1 MPKFDVNGIE
11 FVSSKYGLSTC
22 LVPVLMDIET
32 ANNHAE
38 DVKDLITWM
47 TSCQVWFN
55 GEYHLFRKPME
66 VVEWLCGIYEKYDLR
81 PRAMTTSDGKRVLL
95 LRRMIVY
102 IHNSSY
108 DLSYLI
114 PYFERYLPGWTKK
127 GQKKNQGIITKENRF
142 ITYVRGAFEFRC
154 SYHLSGMSLEKWSEE
169 MNIEHKKL
177 VGFYDYNKVIYQ
189 DSELESNEQ
198 DYDMI
203 DVLAMQE
210 CIDRQLALYGDDL
223 STVPYTKTGYVRREL
238 RNACKKSKT
247 YRNKYF
253 KKNSLDVELYRVM
266 RNAYAGGYTHNNRFL
281 TDKLVN
287 AAIGH
292 RDFKSHYPSQM
303 RVNMYPLG
311 PFEKIYYAGCPDSIG
326 IEDILKKSPK
336 YSTMT
341 VMRCYMAKLK
351 DRNCTMPYLAEAKC
365 YGHLDNS
372 LPDNGRLIY
381 ADSKEGFILYLTD
394 YDLKMLDKLYYL
406 DYEILV
412 VWQSRNEYLP
422 ECITSVID
430 KYFKGKSDKKA
441 VVHELT
447 ELYGKLD
454 PRTVDAQMELQ
465 VCKAML
471 NAIYGC
477 CATNPLRDQ
486 WSFNSNFEFRLDAS
500 YSTDEEI
507 EEGLFEYY
515 NKRNNF
521 LPYQV
526 GVWVTAQARYELF
539 EYAEAIGYDKVL
551 YCDTDSIFYRKDD
564 ATEQAISDLNKA
576 KREHA
581 EAVGAYV
588 VLDNGKK
595 EYYDVF
601 DDEPDGKAFKGLHAK
616 CYGMVTDKG
625 LELTIAGVPARTLIR
640 MDGTKPVYLTREEEL
655 AGDETDP
662 VKALDKLTFGTTFT
676 VNTGKTAVYVGAT
689 GANSYREPTTVM
701 VDGHLIETAGGCV
714 IRTTPSKK
722 IKDFIFDSEYEEDIF
737 GLQN

>member
-1 MPKFDVNGIE
+1 MPKFDVCDVPFFTNLH
-11 FVSSKYGLSTC
+11 GLSTC

-38 DVKDLITWM
+38 DVKDLRTWM

-55 GEYHLFRKPME
+55 GGYHLFRTPME
-66 VVEWLCGIYEKYDLR
+66 VVEWLCSIYEKYDLR
-81 PRAMTTSDGKRVLL
+81 PRAITNADGKRTLL

-114 PYFERYLPGWTKK
+114 PYFDRYLPGWIRK
-127 GQKKNQGIITKENRF
+127 GKKKNQGIITKENRF
-142 ITYVRGAFEFRC
+142 ITYVKGAFEFRC

-177 VGFYDYNKVIYQ
+177 VGFYDYDKVIYQ
-189 DSELESNEQ
+189 DSELNKNEE

-210 CIDRQLALYGDDL
+210 CIDKQLALYKDDL
-223 STVPYTKTGYVRREL
+223 ATVPYTKTGYVRREL
-238 RNACKKSKT
+238 RNSCKKDKS
-247 YRNKYF
+247 YRGKYF
-253 KKNSLDVELYRVM
+253 KKNALDVELYRVM
-266 RNAYAGGYTHNNRFL
+266 RCAYAGGFTHNNRFL
-281 TDKLVN
+281 TDKLVTHD
-287 AAIGH
+287 IGH

-303 RVNMYPLG
+303 RVNKFPMG
-311 PFEKIYYAGCPDSIG
+311 PFEKFYDAGFPDAIG
-326 IEDILKKSPK
+326 IEDVLEKSPK
-336 YSTMT
+336 YSTIT
-341 VMRCYMAKLK
+341 VLRVYQAKLK
-351 DRNCTMPYLAEAKC
+351 DRNCTMPYLAVAKC
-365 YGHLDNS
+365 YGRVDNE
-372 LPDNGRLIY
+372 LPDNGRYIY
-381 ADSKEGFILYLTD
+381 ADSEEGFIIYCTD
-394 YDLKMLDKLYYL
+394 YDLRILNRLYEL

-412 VWQSRNEYLP
+412 SWQSRNEYLP

-447 ELYGKLD
+447 EKYGKLD

-486 WSFNSNFEFRLDAS
+486 WTFNENMEFRLDMS
-500 YSTDEEI
+500 YNTDDEI
-507 EEGLFEYY
+507 AEGLETYY

-521 LPYQV
+521 LAYQI
-526 GVWVTAQARYELF
+526 GVWVTAMARYELF

-551 YCDTDSIFYRKDD
+551 YCDTDSIFYLKDD
-564 ATEQAISDLNKA
+564 ATEKAIKDLNSV
-576 KREHA
+576 KRQNA
-581 EAVGAYV
+581 QLVGAYV
-588 VLDNGKK
+588 VLDNGKS

-625 LELTIAGVPARTLIR
+625 LELTIAGVPARTLIG
-640 MDGTKPVYLTREEEL
+640 MNGDKPVYLKREEEL
-655 AGDETDP
+655 SDGEKDP
-662 VKALDKLTFGTTFT
+662 IKALDKLTFGTTFT
-676 VNTGKTAVYVGAT
+676 VNTGKTAVYIGAT
-689 GANSYREPTTVM
+689 GADSRREPTEII
-701 VDGHLIETAGGCV
+701 VDGHVIQTAGGCV
-714 IRTTPSKK
+714 IRNTETKT
-722 IKDFIFDSEYEEDIF
+722 IKDFIFDAKYEDDIF